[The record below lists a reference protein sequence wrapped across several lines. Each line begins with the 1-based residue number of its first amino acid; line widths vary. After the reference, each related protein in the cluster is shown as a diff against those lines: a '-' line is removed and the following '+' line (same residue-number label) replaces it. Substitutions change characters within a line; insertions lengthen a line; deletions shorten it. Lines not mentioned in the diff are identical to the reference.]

1 MTEATTVL
9 PNRPRT
15 RQRAYKQPPFLD
27 VPDIDQDAAER
38 KRVLNV
44 LAQRRYRKFLFSNQI
59 GKKNLCSNSDA
70 GEKKRLNRL
79 KAKLATQPSDDE
91 PGPQS
96 SSSPAKTDRTSESQ
110 ISTDDVIELPILPSN
125 TQFTDPIANTSFS
138 VMATDA
144 DILAGLDLAMASWS
158 PLPDMTLASV
168 LPDHDTLPIP
178 LSEDH
183 TGSEAAAWTANDPP
197 TDFGGCDLAMFV
209 DTASFINSPSSLT
222 EQGFPDSYHLPV
234 LQLTLLKAVLRIAD
248 RLNCKQG
255 LWDLGGNSAFNTG
268 TATPASL
275 LPPAW
280 QPTQSQ
286 VDIPHHPMFD
296 VLPWPAVRERV
307 ILITSLPDELRPP
320 RAQGSL
326 ACVNFA
332 YDLEDTA
339 EGVRIYGEDPY
350 DPGNWELGQVA
361 FERWWWLF
369 DSTIIDTSNRWRRA
383 RGAPPLLL
391 KSGSSSASPGSSSS
405 PGISVASST

>member
-1 MTEATTVL
+1 MTEATTIL

-15 RQRAYKQPPFLD
+15 RQRAYKQPPSLD
-27 VPDIDQDAAER
+27 VPNIDQDAAER

-44 LAQRRYRKFLFSNQI
+44 LAQRRYR
-59 GKKNLCSNSDA
+59 
-70 GEKKRLNRL
+70 EKKRLNRL
-79 KAKLATQPSDDE
+79 KTMSKSAIQPSNHE
-91 PGPQS
+91 SQN
-96 SSSPAKTDRTSESQ
+96 SSSPAKKDGTLDNQ
-110 ISTDDVIELPILPSN
+110 ISTDDVIELPSPPRN
-125 TQFTDPIANTSFS
+125 TQFTDPVANTSFS
-138 VMATDA
+138 AMAADA
-144 DILAGLDLAMASWS
+144 DILAGLDLTMASWS
-158 PLPDMTLASV
+158 PLPDMTLSSV
-168 LPDHDTLPIP
+168 LPDNDTLPNP
-178 LSEDH
+178 LPEDN
-183 TGSEAAAWTANDPP
+183 TGNEAAAWALDDSPI
-197 TDFGGCDLAMFV
+197 DFGGCDIAMFV
-209 DTASFINSPSSLT
+209 DTASFSNSPSSST
-222 EQGFPDSYHLPV
+222 GQSFPDSYHLPV
-234 LQLTLLKAVLRIAD
+234 LQLTLLKAVMRIAD

-255 LWDLGGNSAFNTG
+255 IWDLDGNSAFNMG

-286 VDIPHHPMFD
+286 VDIPHHPVFD
-296 VLPWPAVRERV
+296 VLPWPTVRDRV
-307 ILITSLPDELRPP
+307 IFITSLPDELRPP

-369 DSTIIDTSNRWRRA
+369 DSTIINTSNRWRRA

-391 KSGSSSASPGSSSS
+391 KSGSSDASPGSNSS
-405 PGISVASST
+405 PGTSAASSM